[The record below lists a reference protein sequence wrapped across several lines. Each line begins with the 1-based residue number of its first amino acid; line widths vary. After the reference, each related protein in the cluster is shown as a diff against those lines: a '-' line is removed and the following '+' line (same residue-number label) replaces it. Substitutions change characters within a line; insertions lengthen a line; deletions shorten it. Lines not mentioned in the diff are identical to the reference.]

1 MSGFHEVLLP
11 LAVSLGAT
19 GGPERLTD
27 VVRLASGS
35 ESRNARWSGSR
46 RRWDV
51 GGVAM
56 RLDAAHDL
64 IAFFEARG
72 GRLNGFRFRDP
83 VDWKSCAP
91 AGTVAASDQDI
102 GIGDGVATAF
112 QLVKRYQSGGET
124 FVRTIRKPVA
134 ESVVVA
140 VNGSP
145 ASGVTVNAATGVVTL
160 EDPPPEGAGVTAGF
174 TFDTPVRFDADRLDM
189 TLVGHGAARL
199 TRVPLIEIT
208 G

>member
-11 LAVSLGAT
+11 LAVSFGAT

-27 VVRLASGS
+27 IVRLASGT

-46 RRWDV
+46 RRWEI
-51 GGVAM
+51 GGATM
-56 RLDAAHDL
+56 RLDVAHEL

-72 GRLNGFRFRDP
+72 GRFNGFRFRDP

-91 AGTVAASDQDI
+91 GEAVAATDQAI
-102 GIGDGVATAF
+102 ATGDGVTTAF
-112 QLVKRYQSGGET
+112 QLVKRYQSGGAT
-124 FVRTIRKPVA
+124 FVRTVRKPVA

-140 VNGSP
+140 VDGSP
-145 ASGVTVNAATGVVTL
+145 ASGVTINAATGVVTL
-160 EDPPPEGAGVTAGF
+160 EDPPPEGASISAGF
-174 TFDTPVRFDADRLDM
+174 AFDTPVRFDADRLDM
-189 TLVGHGAARL
+189 SLVGHGAARVM
-199 TRVPLIEIT
+199 RVPLVEIT